1 MLDTEYIL
9 MVNPNGP
16 LLHCNQKGLSIDFGW
31 PKELNRAERQLSS
44 LKGASS
50 APETTH
56 GCKVETKEE
65 EAEVYQDRLACA
77 GVRELENMTLN
88 TQKWQLWP
96 KYMLANVG
104 KQGFIDLGDV
114 SDSDVSIHVP
124 RLSLAM
130 VSIQPPLAI

>member
-1 MLDTEYIL
+1 
-9 MVNPNGP
+9 
-16 LLHCNQKGLSIDFGW
+16 
-31 PKELNRAERQLSS
+31 
-44 LKGASS
+44 
-50 APETTH
+50 
-56 GCKVETKEE
+56 
-65 EAEVYQDRLACA
+65 
-77 GVRELENMTLN
+77 MTLN

-130 VSIQPPLAI
+130 VSIQPPLAISFQYRVAWCQFSTKSFERLFWWL